1 MTRNLPEKR
10 ELSHGGQQIFV
21 TKRVGSIPMTKDHI
35 SAKYTHP
42 SSEERSSFDRWLQSN
57 AVIGSILAAALV
69 VAALIGWRTPGPVTA
84 PALTP
89 TQTTS
94 FQEQHGL
101 AHLEYLPVDQ
111 IENQA
116 LVFSVTNRGADTSID
131 SSVATTQQR

>member
-1 MTRNLPEKR
+1 
-10 ELSHGGQQIFV
+10 
-21 TKRVGSIPMTKDHI
+21 MTKDQAC
-35 SAKYTHP
+35 AKYKHL

-69 VAALIGWRTPGPVTA
+69 GAALIGWRTPGPVTV
-84 PALTP
+84 PASTP

-116 LVFSVTNRGADTSID
+116 LMFSVTNREADTSID
-131 SSVATTQQR
+131 SSVGTTKQR